1 MVVSFLETTTQ
12 YVERTIFMKEF
23 ITNTKPITDK
33 RILTS
38 QNSPEIAERIKQASA
53 EIMSNTAE
61 NIQLLLADSSPAHS
75 HRRYIRL

>member
-1 MVVSFLETTTQ
+1 
-12 YVERTIFMKEF
+12 MKEF

-53 EIMSNTAE
+53 EIMKRNYNLYKKLE
-61 NIQLLLADSSPAHS
+61 NN
-75 HRRYIRL
+75 